1 MSIFSG
7 DIASKRTET
16 RANTKLKRYDPHRL
30 RTTIILYI
38 EVVKFEHEK
47 INS

>member
-30 RTTIILYI
+30 RTTIIQRKKKRDHI
-38 EVVKFEHEK
+38 
-47 INS
+47 